1 MNPKVKM
8 RAEMEEKFRR
18 KYEEKAKELE
28 AEFQRKFEEVKKD
41 FARQVA
47 EIYLDYQNMSKMGRQ
62 MSEDAAIFAIDDV
75 FDVNEYSANKFR
87 DQHRYYL
94 GEIARMAIDED
105 KDDPDMEWTKD
116 TVDRKLLQIVGKDNF
131 VPWDDR
137 LVGAADGKA

>member
-28 AEFQRKFEEVKKD
+28 VEFQLKFEEVKKD

-47 EIYLDYQNMSKMGRQ
+47 EIYLDYQNMSKMGLQ
-62 MSEDAAIFAIDDV
+62 MSEDAAVFAIDDV
-75 FDVNEYSANKFR
+75 FDVNEYSAGRFR
-87 DQHRYYL
+87 DRHRFYL

-116 TVDRKLLQIVGKDNF
+116 TVDRKLLQIVGKKNF

-137 LVGAADGKA
+137 MGGAEDGR

>member
-1 MNPKVKM
+1 MNPKVKI

-47 EIYLDYQNMSKMGRQ
+47 EIHLDYQRMSKIGRQ

-75 FDVNEYSANKFR
+75 FDVNEYSANKFLG
-87 DQHRYYL
+87 QHRYYL
-94 GEIARMAIDED
+94 CEIARMAIDED
-105 KDDPDMEWTKD
+105 RDDPDMEWTKSA
-116 TVDRKLLQIVGKDNF
+116 VDRKRLQIVGKDNF
-131 VPWDDR
+131 EPWDER
-137 LVGAADGKA
+137 YGAKDGK

>member
-1 MNPKVKM
+1 MNPKLKM
-8 RAEMEEKFRR
+8 KAELEEKFRR

-28 AEFQRKFEEVKKD
+28 AEFQRKYEELKKD

-47 EIYLDYQNMSKMGRQ
+47 ELHLDYQKMSKIGRQ

-105 KDDPDMEWTKD
+105 RDDPDMEWTKD
-116 TVDRKLLQIVGKDNF
+116 TVDRKLLQIVGPDNF

-137 LVGAADGKA
+137 MEVSVDG

>member
-28 AEFQRKFEEVKKD
+28 SEFQRKYEELKKD

-47 EIYLDYQNMSKMGRQ
+47 ELHLDYQQMSKIGRQ

-137 LVGAADGKA
+137 MGGAVDG

>member
-1 MNPKVKM
+1 MNPKIKM

-28 AEFQRKFEEVKKD
+28 TEFKRKFEKVKKG

-47 EIYLDYQNMSKMGRQ
+47 EIHMDYQRMSKIGRQ
-62 MSEDAAIFAIDDV
+62 MSADAAVFAIDDV

-87 DQHRYYL
+87 ERHRYYL

-116 TVDRKLLQIVGKDNF
+116 TVDRKLLQIVGKNKF
-131 VPWDDR
+131 MAWDDR
-137 LVGAADGKA
+137 MGGNK